1 MAEAGLER
9 GEHFDVVVVGAGL
22 SGIDAACRLRMD
34 APDRSFCVLEAR
46 ERIGGTWDLFRYPGV
61 RSDSDMFTLGF
72 PFRPW
77 RGDRSIVAGPDIRAY
92 VEETAREYD
101 IEPRFGQRVLRADWS
116 SSEARWTLEVEADGA
131 VRRMT
136 ASFLYLG
143 SGYYRYESGYRPE
156 WPGEAEFAGRIV
168 HPQHWPEDLDYAGK
182 RVVVIGS
189 GATAVTLVPAMA
201 ERAAHVTMLQ
211 RSPSY
216 VVSRPARDALA
227 RWIGPR
233 LTRLKNALLGLVFFN
248 LARRRPEKVRA
259 KLLGL
264 ARAALPEGFDVE
276 RHFGPRYK
284 VWDQRLCLVPDGDL
298 FAAIGSG
305 KVSVATDEIGRFTPA
320 GLLLKSGETL
330 DADIV
335 VTATGLAMQLFGG
348 IAVRV
353 DGAVVNPAD
362 RFAYKGMM
370 LDGVP
375 NLVLAFGYTNASWT
389 LKCDLTARWFCR
401 LLKRMRRS
409 GETVAVARLPEPAPE
424 RRPML
429 EFTSGYV
436 QRAAGMLPAQGPEAP
451 WRVHQNYAKDLLA
464 LRFSRLDDGTLELA
478 RGGSGD
484 GIAEAVRPAAGLAG
498 EDHDEDDEYGPV
510 SEAVEASQHRQR

>member
-9 GEHFDVVVVGAGL
+9 GEHFDVVIVGAGL
-22 SGIDAACRLRMD
+22 SGIDAACRLKMA
-34 APDRSFCVLEAR
+34 APDRSWCVLEAR

-77 RGDRSIVAGPDIRAY
+77 RGDKAIVEGPEIRAY
-92 VEETAREYD
+92 VEETARDYGVV
-101 IEPRFGQRVLRADWS
+101 PRFGHRVLRADWS
-116 SSEARWTLEVEADGA
+116 SSEARWTLEVEAEGA

-143 SGYYRYESGYRPE
+143 SGYYRYESGYRPD
-156 WPGEAEFAGRIV
+156 WPGETEFAGRIV
-168 HPQHWPEDLDYAGK
+168 HPQHWPDDLDYSGK

-201 ERAAHVTMLQ
+201 GRAAHVTMLQ

-216 VVSRPARDALA
+216 VVSRPARDGLA

-233 LTRLKNALLGLVFFN
+233 LTRLKNALVGLVFFN
-248 LARRRPEKVRA
+248 LARRRPDKVRA
-259 KLLGL
+259 KLLDL

-305 KVSVATDEIGRFTPA
+305 KVSVATDEIVRFTPA
-320 GLLLKSGETL
+320 GLLLKSGATL
-330 DADIV
+330 EADV
-335 VTATGLAMQLFGG
+335 VVAATGLAMRLFGG
-348 IAVRV
+348 IALAV
-353 DGAVVNPAD
+353 DGQPVEAGE
-362 RFAYKGMM
+362 RYAYKGMM

-401 LLKRMRRS
+401 LLNRMRRR
-409 GETVAVARLPEPAPE
+409 GETMAVPRLPAPAPE

-429 EFTSGYV
+429 DFTSGYV
-436 QRAAGMLPAQGPEAP
+436 QRAAGLLPAQGPAAP
-451 WRVHQNYAKDLLA
+451 WRVHQNYAKDLVA
-464 LRFSRLDDGTLELA
+464 LRFSRIDDGTLELRRSAVSRPDRRSGWGRASA
-478 RGGSGD
+478 RPRG
-484 GIAEAVRPAAGLAG
+484 AR
-498 EDHDEDDEYGPV
+498 
-510 SEAVEASQHRQR
+510 